1 MASRK
6 NARDSGICLSA
17 VRQISKILIRVS
29 RCSSDSEQ
37 SCTEEAA
44 QIKRHSGRPSR
55 IPIPFSRRQGSES
68 YSSEDNEYKSEPNK
82 IDSGKDCYWLSSLLP
97 LSLSYL
103 GFPCGRFTAIVAII
117 LKQTSRLDFDSHAS
131 VKTNN
136 FTTSDVQITFT
147 IHWTY
152 LFPSLFLW
160 AKWR

>member
-1 MASRK
+1 MQRSGFSEDFSEGSKPEVKFARVKNPVAKCDMASRK

-55 IPIPFSRRQGSES
+55 IPITFSRRQGSES

-82 IDSGKDCYWLSSLLP
+82 IDSGKDCY
-97 LSLSYL
+97 
-103 GFPCGRFTAIVAII
+103 
-117 LKQTSRLDFDSHAS
+117 
-131 VKTNN
+131 
-136 FTTSDVQITFT
+136 
-147 IHWTY
+147 
-152 LFPSLFLW
+152 
-160 AKWR
+160 